1 LRDLHTLECAGMH
14 EAAAVLRDAR
24 GR

>member
-14 EAAAVLRDAR
+14 EAAAVLREAR